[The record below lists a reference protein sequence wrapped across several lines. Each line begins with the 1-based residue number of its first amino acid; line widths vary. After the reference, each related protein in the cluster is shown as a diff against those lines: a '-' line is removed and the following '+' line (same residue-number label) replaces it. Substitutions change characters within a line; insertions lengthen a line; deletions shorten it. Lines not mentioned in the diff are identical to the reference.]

1 VRELYPEIEPYRTHR
16 LAVGDLHELYI
27 EECGN
32 PDGLPVVFLHG
43 GPGAGVSTFH
53 RRFFN
58 PARYRIVL
66 FDQRGAGKSTPH
78 AELQDNTTWHLVADI
93 EAIRRHFGI
102 DRWVVFGGSWGSTL
116 ALAYAQTHP
125 DRVLGLVLR
134 GIFLG
139 RPGELRWFNELDG
152 GAAWIFPE
160 RWKVYLEHIPE
171 DERSEMVE
179 AYWRRLDSDDE
190 AERLAAAKAWSY
202 WEGGSTTLLH
212 DPNEAGHFE
221 DPQTALSVARAEA
234 HYFRH
239 KVFLEPDQLLR
250 DIDRIRSIPATIVQ
264 GRYDIICPV
273 KSALDLAAAWPEAD
287 FHVVLAG
294 HSAADPAIVDVLV
307 GATDALA
314 ERYA

>member
-1 VRELYPEIEPYRTHR
+1 VRELYPDIEPYRTHR

-53 RRFFN
+53 RRFFD

-78 AELQDNTTWHLVADI
+78 ASLEDNTTWHLVADI
-93 EAIRRHFGI
+93 ETIRSHFGI

-160 RWKVYLEHIPE
+160 RWNVYLEHIPE
-171 DERSEMVE
+171 DERDEMVE

-190 AERLAAAKAWSY
+190 AERLAAAQAWSY

-273 KSALDLAAAWPEAD
+273 KSALDLADAWPEAD
-287 FHVVLAG
+287 FHIVLAG
-294 HSAADPAIVDVLV
+294 HSAADPAIVDILV

-314 ERYA
+314 DRYA